1 MLDYFT
7 LRYFLV
13 WGRILMAVIY
23 KGKKKRVCLACNRLF
38 MSSGPFNRR
47 CSKCCRHIVVDYPPI
62 VYKVHK
68 W

>member
-1 MLDYFT
+1 
-7 LRYFLV
+7 
-13 WGRILMAVIY
+13 MAVIY
-23 KGKKKRVCLACNRLF
+23 KVKKKRVCLVCNRLF

-47 CSKCCRHIVVDYPPI
+47 CSKCCRHIVVDYSPI